1 MVNPDVQIKSVL
13 DTINHIKQ
21 VQFFMEQV
29 IKSLIERA
37 RLHDASKLNE
47 PEYSGYAGLSETL
60 KGLQY
65 GTDEHRAAFAP
76 FKPIIQHHYQA
87 NDHHPEH
94 FDKTDGIAQM
104 NLLQLVEMFCDWK
117 AASTRNSN
125 TLLDSLDVSAQR
137 FGVEP
142 QLAKIFSNTV
152 RDLEW

>member
-1 MVNPDVQIKSVL
+1 MVNQDVQIKSTL
-13 DTINHIKQ
+13 DSINHIKQ

-29 IKSLIERA
+29 IKGLIERA

-47 PEYSGYAGLSETL
+47 PEYSGYAGLSEAL

-65 GTDEHRAAFAP
+65 GTDEYRAAFVP
-76 FKPIIQHHYQA
+76 FRAIIQHHYQA

-94 FDKTDGIAQM
+94 FDKTDGVAQM

-117 AASTRNSN
+117 AASTRNGSS
-125 TLLDSLDVSAQR
+125 LLDSLDVSVQR

-142 QLAKIFSNTV
+142 QLAKIFTNTA
-152 RDLEW
+152 RDLDW